1 MTASLTRAGRSAAA
15 GITTDPVLR
24 RLISQQ
30 MQAPFWRVEQIA
42 RRLDRPAEHVEA
54 VITDIEHVADVAR
67 RKRERARLEAANAAF
82 VAKLRSCA

>member
-1 MTASLTRAGRSAAA
+1 MTS
-15 GITTDPVLR
+15 DPILR
-24 RLISQQ
+24 RLVSQQ

-54 VITDIEHVADVAR
+54 VVIDIEHVADVAR
-67 RKRERARLEAANAAF
+67 RKRDRARRETANAAF